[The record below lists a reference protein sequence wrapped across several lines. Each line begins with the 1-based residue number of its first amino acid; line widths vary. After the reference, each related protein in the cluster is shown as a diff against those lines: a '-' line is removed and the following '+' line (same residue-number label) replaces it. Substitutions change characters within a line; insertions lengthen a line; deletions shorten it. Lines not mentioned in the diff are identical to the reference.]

1 MDVAVRAAPVFLDRR
16 APMNYRMPLQQL
28 MRKLSPPGSA
38 DRAASVDDFMDT
50 RPDVGHAP
58 STGRRQAAPTPRQPG
73 SWSES
78 AIELAQGTEIME
90 FPDDTAAD
98 LMDEY
103 FAAPAKRGA

>member
-1 MDVAVRAAPVFLDRR
+1 
-16 APMNYRMPLQQL
+16 MNYRMPLQQL
-28 MRKLSPPGSA
+28 LRKLSPPPGSA
-38 DRAASVDDFMDT
+38 DRTAPVDDFMDT
-50 RPDVGHAP
+50 CPDVGRAPP

-73 SWSES
+73 TWSES